1 MPVCFLGAFM
11 QLMGDSSPAMSAQ
24 EKERDAKSKVAALV
38 GLVIAGFAFGGGAVV
53 LFSRAMR
60 GDQRS
65 SSEN

>member
-1 MPVCFLGAFM
+1 M
-11 QLMGDSSPAMSAQ
+11 QVMGDPNPLMTPQ

-60 GDQRS
+60 SHQAS
-65 SSEN
+65 SSES